1 MVGFTNIMSSNF
13 LNFEN
18 NYLNNMNKINVRL
31 KGLERRIA
39 ILNKITKNKLLKTRN
54 NARKR
59 YTFSI

>member
-1 MVGFTNIMSSNF
+1 MVGFTNIMNSN
-13 LNFEN
+13 LLHFEN